1 MEEQDLNSWLEDS
14 PILKH
19 LGVEFVE
26 LDPDRV
32 VATMPVDERHHQPLG
47 YLHGG
52 LNLFLAET
60 VGGLGALLNSPRGKT
75 AFGSEVNGSHL
86 RPRRSGTVT
95 ATGTPVHK
103 GNNSQV
109 WEIKIHDEDEK
120 LVSIS
125 RCTLSLVDI

>member
-14 PILKH
+14 PVLKH
-19 LGVEFVE
+19 LGIEFVE
-26 LDPDRV
+26 LDPDKV

-60 VGGLGALLNSPRGKT
+60 MGGVGAYLNSPPGKT
-75 AFGSEVNGSHL
+75 PFGSEVNGSHL

-103 GNNSQV
+103 GNNSQI

-125 RCTLSLVDI
+125 RCTLTLVDI